1 MHTIKILIVDDNAII
16 HDLFKEFFESRGC
29 SAEIAQ
35 NGREGVDKY
44 REIKP
49 DVVLMDM
56 QMPVMNGYESSKG
69 IKNIDPAAKILM
81 VTGHP
86 DDPLATKSL
95 REGYVRTIIPKPFNL
110 NSLFQEI
117 SNTLAA

>member
-1 MHTIKILIVDDNAII
+1 MHTIKILIVDDNVII
-16 HDLFKEFFESRGC
+16 HELFREFFEGRGC
-29 SAEIAQ
+29 SAAIAQ
-35 NGREGVDKY
+35 NGREGVEKY
-44 REIKP
+44 REIRP

-69 IKNIDPAAKILM
+69 IKTIDPDAKILM

-110 NSLFQEI
+110 KNLFQEI
-117 SNTLAA
+117 HNTLAA

>member
-1 MHTIKILIVDDNAII
+1 MNSIKILIVDDNEII
-16 HDLFKEFFESRGC
+16 NEMFKEYFEAHGC
-29 SAEIAQ
+29 SAEIAS
-35 NGREGVDKY
+35 NGREGIAKY
-44 REIKP
+44 NALKP

-69 IKNIDPAAKILM
+69 IKNLDPDAKILM

-86 DDPLATKSL
+86 DDPLAAQSL
-95 REGYVRTIIPKPFNL
+95 REGYVRSIIPKPFNL

-117 SNTLAA
+117 NNAIAA